1 MTVNAILACDTEHGI
16 GKNGG
21 LPWPHN
27 PADMK
32 WFADN
37 TRDGVVVMGRKTWD
51 SLGNMRLKGRVN
63 VVLSGDVA
71 SVKGNPDVAFSVGPH
86 EMQKLLQN
94 LEMDYSPKKIWI
106 IGGGEIYRQA
116 LPFCNNVYLTKFKEA
131 YGCDTFVDSQQLKA
145 FQQLT
150 SAKQSDECS
159 FSIWSRM

>member
-1 MTVNAILACDTEHGI
+1 MTVNAIFACDIEHGI

-63 VVLSGDVA
+63 VVLSSDVS
-71 SVKGNPDVAFSVGPH
+71 SVKGNPDVAFSVGPN

-94 LEMDYSPKKIWI
+94 LEMDYPSKKIWI
-106 IGGGEIYRQA
+106 IGGGEIYHQA
-116 LPFCNNVYLTKFKEA
+116 LPFCDNMYLTKFKEA
-131 YGCDTFVDSQQLKA
+131 YGCDTFVDPK
-145 FQQLT
+145 QLT
-150 SAKQSDECS
+150 SFIRLIASENTKECS
-159 FSIWSRM
+159 FSVWSRK

>member
-94 LEMDYSPKKIWI
+94 LEWTTLQRKSGLSVAEKSI
-106 IGGGEIYRQA
+106 
-116 LPFCNNVYLTKFKEA
+116 
-131 YGCDTFVDSQQLKA
+131 
-145 FQQLT
+145 
-150 SAKQSDECS
+150 AKLFHSVTTCT
-159 FSIWSRM
+159 